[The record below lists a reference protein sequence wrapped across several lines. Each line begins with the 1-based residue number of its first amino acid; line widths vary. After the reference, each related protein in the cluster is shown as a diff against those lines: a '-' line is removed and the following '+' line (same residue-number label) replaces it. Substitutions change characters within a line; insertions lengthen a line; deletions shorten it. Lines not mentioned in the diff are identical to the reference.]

1 METKYLILI
10 AAGAFALYNLF
21 IVGYALLTKGHNLLA
36 VMFISRYAPWLL
48 VSTGVTAFLMGA

>member
-21 IVGYALLTKGHNLLA
+21 IIAYAIMMRGNNILT
-36 VMFISRYAPWLL
+36 VMFISRYAPWL
-48 VSTGVTAFLMGA
+48 VMSKSVTAFLMGV